1 MGLSNGFETIL
12 ISLGGIFCLYLG
24 YRVFITGTDRH
35 FKLFSDLKGWK
46 FKVANTAPGIFFAI
60 LGSIILCSP
69 VIANVISIMQKQ
81 SFINT
86 YATKLILDELRK
98 RNEIILANKLNKKV
112 HVSDSL
118 TESSSTADTLTP
130 RSSRPVNKAIVTGSV
145 LRLRKEPGTYHRII
159 GSLKKGDIVT
169 IKDTKG
175 AWLRVSTA
183 TSKDGW
189 VHGQYVKP
197 LESLSQKE
205 PDKSSLVLSSNPSL
219 PMGGQTSL
227 LE

>member
-1 MGLSNGFETIL
+1 MGLSNGFETVL

-24 YRVFITGTDRH
+24 YRVFITGTDRQ

-46 FKVANTAPGIFFAI
+46 FKIANTAPGIFFAI

-98 RNEIILANKLNKKV
+98 RNEIILANKLDKKM
-112 HVSDSL
+112 HIADSV
-118 TESSSTADTLTP
+118 TESSSTADTLTQ
-130 RSSRPVNKAIVTGSV
+130 RNSGPVNKAVVTGNV
-145 LRLRKEPGTYHRII
+145 LRLRQEPGTYHRII
-159 GSLKKGDIVT
+159 GSLRKGEIVT

-183 TSKDGW
+183 TSEDGW
-189 VHGQYVKP
+189 VHRHYVRL
-197 LESLSQKE
+197 LESLSEKE
-205 PDKSSLVLSSNPSL
+205 PDKSSLVLSSNPS
-219 PMGGQTSL
+219 
-227 LE
+227 